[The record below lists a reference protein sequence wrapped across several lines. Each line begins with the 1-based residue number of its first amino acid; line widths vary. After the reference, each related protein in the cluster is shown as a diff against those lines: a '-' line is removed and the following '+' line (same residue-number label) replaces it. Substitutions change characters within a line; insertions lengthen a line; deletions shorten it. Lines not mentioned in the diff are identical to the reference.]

1 MGSASVRQQRLC
13 SSSKRA
19 ATASVWHNNRYKD
32 QCKKACDISERP
44 STDERMWWQQACIR
58 AQPNGKRERRKELTH
73 MHPNMVQWLLGRER
87 LANDELRG
95 QESCRTRNQAAIAR
109 ADSSKNADGGME
121 ACVFQAQLHQVSRR
135 NRSERTEKASVCIW
149 VGSLTI
155 TNTPKDHVFAHLRAT
170 LVGSSATTCAGAT
183 SVDRC
188 AGMPCSSLCFY
199 ALLRGSLHA

>member
-1 MGSASVRQQRLC
+1 MAQQQVKTSAKKRVTSASGLVPM
-13 SSSKRA
+13 
-19 ATASVWHNNRYKD
+19 SV
-32 QCKKACDISERP
+32 
-44 STDERMWWQQACIR
+44 WWQQACIR

-121 ACVFQAQLHQVSRR
+121 ACVFQAQLQQGSRR
-135 NRSERTEKASVCIW
+135 NRSERRTKKGFYIW

-170 LVGSSATTCAGAT
+170 RVGSSATTCAGAAPVE
-183 SVDRC
+183 SC
-188 AGMPCSSLCFY
+188 AGMSCSPLCFY
-199 ALLRGSLHA
+199 ALLSGSPHG